1 MKKILTPL
9 MLAMAFASAGSAM
22 AQTAPAAPES
32 TLSFNVGAVSDYRY
46 RGISQSRLDRAG
58 RC

>member
-32 TLSFNVGAVSDYRY
+32 N
-46 RGISQSRLDRAG
+46 
-58 RC
+58 